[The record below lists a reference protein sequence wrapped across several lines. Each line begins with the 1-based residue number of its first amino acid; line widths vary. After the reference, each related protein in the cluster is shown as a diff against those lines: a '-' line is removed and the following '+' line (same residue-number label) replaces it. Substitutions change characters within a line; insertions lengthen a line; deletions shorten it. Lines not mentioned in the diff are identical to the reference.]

1 MVMSPAPFMP
11 RGPAGPN
18 PSMGGPGGGGAP
30 VLPKSSVGAPGGPGA
45 SPMMSP
51 GNNAGAKAAAAAK
64 IKACMQTIQIAALSY
79 EPGSKEFNG
88 VMGALRSLNSVFGK
102 PTDQDLVP
110 AARRQIAEAPKPPL
124 AGSPPAGLSGGP
136 TPPMTPPAAGMGGG
150 GEAEVM

>member
-1 MVMSPAPFMP
+1 MPFMP
-11 RGPAGPN
+11 RGPAGAAP
-18 PSMGGPGGGGAP
+18 GGPPGGGAP
-30 VLPKSSVGAPGGPGA
+30 VLPKSPIGGAGGPGA
-45 SPMMSP
+45 SPMVSP
-51 GNNAGAKAAAAAK
+51 GNNAGGKAAAAAK

-124 AGSPPAGLSGGP
+124 AGSPPAGLGGAP
-136 TPPMTPPAAGMGGG
+136 QPPMMPPPGAMTGGG
-150 GEAEVM
+150 GEAPEM